1 MEPLDSG
8 ASRLRLRTPPGV
20 AARGTHVNVRR
31 PARTTVA
38 LATAAMALGLSS
50 CSYDNPTDMV
60 YDPAIGVNDQSSDVF
75 VLNAVIVKGSDTS
88 TDGTLVTTLV
98 NKAAEDDQLAGVEV
112 GGEDQGAGVSGGTS
126 TVELPADESVV
137 LDSDS
142 DLSVSGEPVQDGAFI
157 TLTYTFAN
165 AEAVTMEVPVVV
177 QGEGY
182 YEDVETP

>member
-1 MEPLDSG
+1 MNL
-8 ASRLRLRTPPGV
+8 
-20 AARGTHVNVRR
+20 RR

-50 CSYDNPTDMV
+50 CSMDSPTDMV

-88 TDGTLVTTLV
+88 TEGTLVTTLV

-112 GGEDQGAGVSGGTS
+112 GGEDQGASVSGGIS
-126 TVELPADESVV
+126 TVELPAGESVV

-142 DLSVSGEPVQDGAFI
+142 SLSVSGEPIQDGAFI

-165 AEAVTMEVPVVV
+165 AEAVTTEVPVVV

>member
-1 MEPLDSG
+1 MNL
-8 ASRLRLRTPPGV
+8 
-20 AARGTHVNVRR
+20 RR

-60 YDPAIGVNDQSSDVF
+60 YNPGIGVNDQSSSVD

-88 TDGTLVTTLV
+88 TGGVLVTTLV
-98 NKAAEDDQLAGVEV
+98 NNEEQSDDRLAGVEV
-112 GGEDQGAGVSGGTS
+112 GPEDQGVDTSFGSSVDIPGG
-126 TVELPADESVV
+126 ELVDITDEGIE
-137 LDSDS
+137 
-142 DLSVSGEPVQDGAFI
+142 VSGEGVADGAFI
-157 TLTYTFAN
+157 TLTYSFAN
-165 AEAVTMEVPVVV
+165 AESVTVQVPVVV

>member
-1 MEPLDSG
+1 
-8 ASRLRLRTPPGV
+8 
-20 AARGTHVNVRR
+20 VNARR

-60 YDPAIGVNDQSSDVF
+60 YNPAIGVHDQSSTVD
-75 VLNAVIVKGSDTS
+75 VLNALVVKGSDSATA
-88 TDGTLVTTLV
+88 GVLVTTLV
-98 NKAAEDDQLAGVEV
+98 NNDEQNDDRLTGLEV
-112 GGEDQGAGVSGGTS
+112 GAEDQGVSVQLGSSIDVPSG
-126 TVELPADESVV
+126 DHVV
-137 LDSDS
+137 LEEEGVE
-142 DLSVSGEPVQDGAFI
+142 VSGEPVQDGAFI

-165 AEAVTMEVPVVV
+165 AEAVTVDVPVVI

>member
-1 MEPLDSG
+1 MNL
-8 ASRLRLRTPPGV
+8 
-20 AARGTHVNVRR
+20 RR

-50 CSYDNPTDMV
+50 CSYDYPTDMV

-88 TDGTLVTTLV
+88 TEGTLVTTLV

-112 GGEDQGAGVSGGTS
+112 GAEDQGVSVSSAAGSI
-126 TVELPADESVV
+126 ELPSDESVI

-142 DLSVSGEPVQDGAFI
+142 DLTASGEGVEDGAFI

-165 AEAVTMEVPVVV
+165 AETVTIDVPVVV

>member
-1 MEPLDSG
+1 M
-8 ASRLRLRTPPGV
+8 
-20 AARGTHVNVRR
+20 NVRR

-60 YDPAIGVNDQSSDVF
+60 YNPAIGVNEQSSTVD
-75 VLNAVIVKGSDTS
+75 VLNALVVKGSDTS
-88 TDGTLVTTLV
+88 TGGVLVTTLV
-98 NKAAEDDQLAGVEV
+98 NNDEQNDDRLTGLEVGPADQGVQATLPGSIEIAGGELVRLEEEGVEV
-112 GGEDQGAGVSGGTS
+112 
-126 TVELPADESVV
+126 
-137 LDSDS
+137 
-142 DLSVSGEPVQDGAFI
+142 SGEGVEDGAFI

-165 AEAVTMEVPVVV
+165 AEAVTVDVPVVT

>member
-1 MEPLDSG
+1 M
-8 ASRLRLRTPPGV
+8 
-20 AARGTHVNVRR
+20 NVRR

-60 YDPAIGVNDQSSDVF
+60 YNPAIGVHDQSSTVD
-75 VLNAVIVKGSDTS
+75 VLNALVVKGSDSATS
-88 TDGTLVTTLV
+88 GVLVTTLV
-98 NKAAEDDQLAGVEV
+98 NNDEQNDDRLTGLEV
-112 GGEDQGAGVSGGTS
+112 GAEDQGVSADLTSSIDVPSGDHVLLEEEGV
-126 TVELPADESVV
+126 E
-137 LDSDS
+137 
-142 DLSVSGEPVQDGAFI
+142 VSGEPVQDGAFI

-165 AEAVTMEVPVVV
+165 AEAVTVDVPVVI

>member
-1 MEPLDSG
+1 MGDAIGETG
-8 ASRLRLRTPPGV
+8 
-20 AARGTHVNVRR
+20 VRR
-31 PARTTVA
+31 LAAEVEVGLTRMAERPFADAVVEIEQAGLARHLGGWFGGYQPARRRRGCRR
-38 LATAAMALGLSS
+38 LL
-50 CSYDNPTDMV
+50 
-60 YDPAIGVNDQSSDVF
+60 
-75 VLNAVIVKGSDTS
+75 
-88 TDGTLVTTLV
+88 
-98 NKAAEDDQLAGVEV
+98 LAGVEV
-112 GGEDQGAGVSGGTS
+112 GGEDQGASVSGGTS
-126 TVELPADESVV
+126 TIELPADESVV

>member
-1 MEPLDSG
+1 M
-8 ASRLRLRTPPGV
+8 
-20 AARGTHVNVRR
+20 NVRR

-60 YDPAIGVNDQSSDVF
+60 YNPAIGVHDQSSTVD
-75 VLNAVIVKGSDTS
+75 VLNAVVVKGSDSATS
-88 TDGTLVTTLV
+88 GALVTTLV
-98 NKAAEDDQLAGVEV
+98 NNDEQNDDRLTGLEV
-112 GGEDQGAGVSGGTS
+112 GAEDQGVS
-126 TVELPADESVV
+126 A
-137 LDSDS
+137 
-142 DLSVSGEPVQDGAFI
+142 DLSSSIDVPSGDHVLLEEEGVEVSGEPVQDGAFI

-165 AEAVTMEVPVVV
+165 AEAVTLDVPVVV